1 MASLSIRVEP
11 FYAYV
16 LEVIDQID
24 ELSATPD
31 GEAIPLTELKFV
43 SFLAKASVTM
53 ARKQKETLPYPGEG
67 FLASCIQPSSSSSVA
82 QSILDD
88 PDTLDGMSSEARA
101 KMPLA

>member
-31 GEAIPLTELKFV
+31 GEAIPLAELKFV
-43 SFLAKASVTM
+43 SFLAKVYVIIAG
-53 ARKQKETLPYPGEG
+53 L
-67 FLASCIQPSSSSSVA
+67 
-82 QSILDD
+82 
-88 PDTLDGMSSEARA
+88 
-101 KMPLA
+101 

>member
-31 GEAIPLTELKFV
+31 GEAIPLTELKFG
-43 SFLAKASVTM
+43 SFLAKASVIRLRMPPLLLQENPNPPKMRLLSLKLNLSFMTGVPVLVRG
-53 ARKQKETLPYPGEG
+53 AGFLLPGEMWRG
-67 FLASCIQPSSSSSVA
+67 A
-82 QSILDD
+82 
-88 PDTLDGMSSEARA
+88 
-101 KMPLA
+101 